1 MTAKPFRDEHFD
13 KVPNQLRL
21 GVPEELFGSRI
32 HRRDT
37 AVDGRDNDRVR
48 GCQEELP
55 EQRLRMFSSVRMVQ
69 VCRHF
74 LHSLLE
80 V

>member
-1 MTAKPFRDEHFD
+1 MMTAKSFRDEHFD

-32 HRRDT
+32 HSRD
-37 AVDGRDNDRVR
+37 AAAGGRDNDSVR

-55 EQRLRMFSSVRMVQ
+55 EQRLRMFSSVRMI
-69 VCRHF
+69 
-74 LHSLLE
+74 
-80 V
+80 